1 MMAPNSI
8 RAPLLVAVL
17 MAVAVAATSRTVSP
31 LRDIDVCVLY
41 NDTQCVEHVDK
52 CADAP
57 KQTCSACSW
66 HPLCA
71 GCVWSANQG
80 ACPAAPVCARRCVPC
95 HAWGKVDFC
104 FETKIAAKLPAKFF
118 KCDFPTPPPAQPNVD
133 CQSYL
138 DEVWYPM
145 AAHLDP
151 CLMA

>member
-1 MMAPNSI
+1 MAPNSI
-8 RAPLLVAVL
+8 RAPLLVAAL

-52 CADAP
+52 
-57 KQTCSACSW
+57 
-66 HPLCA
+66 
-71 GCVWSANQG
+71 
-80 ACPAAPVCARRCVPC
+80 CVPC

-138 DEVWYPM
+138 DEVSCDDSPNYCVWCM
-145 AAHLDP
+145 SAAVPSACYSEEEAKRLP
-151 CLMA
+151 AAVFKCNFPGLAAKQ